1 MSINQP
7 LVQQLR
13 RPGARNALA
22 ALCVAP
28 VAASPMHAFAKKGQ
42 SKWPT
47 VVGEVTQ
54 VDPAKQAFSVKDT
67 DGKETRFAADPTT
80 EIEVERERPVKY
92 SWPGS
97 FTDVKTGT
105 WVRVKYIGTGEIKSA
120 RDIDVYINAR

>member
-22 ALCVAP
+22 ALCVAFI
-28 VAASPMHAFAKKGQ
+28 AASPMHAFAKKGQ

-54 VDPAKQAFSVKDT
+54 VDPAKMTFSVKDV
-67 DGKETRFAADPTT
+67 DGKETRFSGNPTT
-80 EIEVERERPVKY
+80 EIEVERERPVKF
-92 SWPGS
+92 SWPGD
-97 FTDVKTGT
+97 FGDVKAGS
-105 WVRVKYIGTGEIKSA
+105 WVRVKYMGSGDVKAA
-120 RDIDVYINAR
+120 RDIDVYINPR